1 MRPEESILQFASQP
15 LTHQL
20 LVSLLKEY
28 KRPNDKINEWLKQ
41 GQLIAL
47 KRGLYVWNSSQLPEL
62 FSIANV
68 LSAPSYV
75 SAESALSFRGLIPER
90 VFTIISM
97 SFISAKNFQN
107 SLGNF
112 EYKKIPIPY
121 YSFGIAREELSPKQF
136 ALVAT
141 AEKAVLDKVIS
152 TSGTVLRSVAA
163 AQTYLLDNLRIA
175 EEQLKLLDVEKMKS
189 WLPDSPKKE
198 SIQHIIKAIETL

>member
-1 MRPEESILQFASQP
+1 MNPEQSIQQFASQP

-20 LVSLLKEY
+20 LTGLLKEY

-41 GQLIAL
+41 GQLISL
-47 KRGLYVWNSSQLPEL
+47 KRGLYVWNAPQLPEL

-75 SAESALSFRGLIPER
+75 SAESALSFRGLIPEK

-107 SLGNF
+107 SLGSF
-112 EYKKIPIPY
+112 EYKKIPLPY

-141 AEKAVLDKVIS
+141 AEKALLDKVII
-152 TSGTVLRSVAA
+152 TSGTVLRSVSA
-163 AQTYLLDNLRIA
+163 AQRYLLDNLRID
-175 EEQLKLLDVEKMKS
+175 EEQLKGLDVEKMKS

-198 SIQHIIKAIETL
+198 SIQHIIKAVETI